1 MLGEPWV
8 ISKSYCLFTI
18 KVVALTAGEMMY
30 YLIPILTSSFL
41 IHKIK
46 S

>member
-1 MLGEPWV
+1 MGYFQV
-8 ISKSYCLFTI
+8 ILPFTI